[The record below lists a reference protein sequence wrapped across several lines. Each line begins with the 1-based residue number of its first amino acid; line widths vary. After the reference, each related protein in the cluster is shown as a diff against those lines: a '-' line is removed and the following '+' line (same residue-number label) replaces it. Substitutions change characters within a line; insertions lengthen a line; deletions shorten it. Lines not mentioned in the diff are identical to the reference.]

1 MRRQLGFVI
10 AAITGVAIHS
20 DLARAASAP
29 AALLG
34 RSITINWM
42 ENRDQI
48 DLTTNRHQNI
58 AVPNTLIVYVGSTGR
73 VFSRMSYG
81 GAQGASSDQ
90 TAGSA
95 DATGYGSRQI
105 VFGGNSMHVTNA
117 IKGGARQI
125 SVTAQS
131 GWSSCSVNVVYGRD
145 GSGQAMRQINLAGH
159 IKQLNSIS
167 ISGTSCQIG
176 DGNALAR

>member
-1 MRRQLGFVI
+1 MRRLYVI
-10 AAITGVAIHS
+10 VAITAAIYP

-34 RSITINWM
+34 RSITINWT

-48 DLTTNRHQNI
+48 DLTTSRHENM

-73 VFSRMSYG
+73 VFSRMSYA
-81 GAQGASSDQ
+81 GAQGAASDQ

-95 DATGYGSRQI
+95 DASGYGTRQV
-105 VFGGNSMHVTNA
+105 VFSGNSMHVTNA
-117 IKGGARQI
+117 IKDGARQI
-125 SVTAQS
+125 SVTAQP
-131 GWSSCSVNVVYGRD
+131 GWSSCSASVAYGRD
-145 GSGQAMRQINLAGH
+145 GSGQALRQTNLQGH

-167 ISGTSCQIG
+167 IGGTGCAIS